1 MIFDFTGVNCLEHMR
16 SIYKALDDRVVSD
29 RMKAASLNVPTRDF
43 FDVDDRSEFQIAH
56 NEWRGWVE
64 ENYGNVKYQN
74 TNQSMLIMILI
85 AALEIDRIR
94 DVLKKCAHSDIRS
107 KVVNI
112 INAYENGIFDA
123 PLAARKILDFNETVI
138 KND

>member
-1 MIFDFTGVNCLEHMR
+1 MIFDFTGANCLEHAK
-16 SIYKALDDRVVSD
+16 SI
-29 RMKAASLNVPTRDF
+29 KAARLDGDYSE
-43 FDVDDRSEFQIAH
+43 DDRSEFQIAH